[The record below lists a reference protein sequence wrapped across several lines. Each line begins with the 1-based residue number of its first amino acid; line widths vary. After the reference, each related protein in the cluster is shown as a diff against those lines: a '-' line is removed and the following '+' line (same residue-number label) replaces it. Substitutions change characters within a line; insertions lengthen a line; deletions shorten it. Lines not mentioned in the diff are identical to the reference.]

1 MSVPPADSSYLEER
15 DLSHEIVIEAGAVCV
30 ILRDWPLPPGYDQPA
45 ADLLIRLP
53 PGYPD
58 VAPDMW
64 WFDPA
69 IHRIDGQEI
78 PATQSVEHHAGR
90 DWQRW
95 SRHFAAGQW
104 QSGVDGIES
113 YLALIRR
120 EVESAV
126 QGTLIP

>member
-1 MSVPPADSSYLEER
+1 MSLPPADAIYLDER
-15 DLSHEIVIEAGAVCV
+15 HVAHETVVEAGAICV
-30 ILRDWPLPPGYDQPA
+30 ILKQWRLPAGYDRPT
-45 ADLLIRLP
+45 ADLLVRLSA
-53 PGYPD
+53 GYPD

-69 IHRIDGQEI
+69 IHRADGIEI
-78 PATQSVEHHAGR
+78 PATQAVELHAGR
-90 DWQRW
+90 NWQRW

-120 EVESAV
+120 EVDQAV
-126 QGTLIP
+126 VGVTVS